1 MRDLDLPK
9 TTEAFT
15 RIVEYELAGV
25 VRFTHY
31 ALMVAGPNRIPIVA
45 FLKQQATES
54 LLHAQQ
60 AGELLVGLGGH
71 PTMKVAKIEETNQH
85 RLPDILAESL
95 AHEERAVDLYRELL
109 DVVSGKSVYLEEYAR
124 SMISAEEMGAMELR
138 KMLRDFAPG
147 ATGVAVDAH
156 GEGKPERRTVTVAA
170 SKKATPARRAQN
182 VD

>member
-1 MRDLDLPK
+1 MRDLDLPA
-9 TTEAFT
+9 TTAVFT
-15 RIVEYELAGV
+15 RVVEYELAGV

-45 FLKQQATES
+45 FLKQQANES

-85 RLPDILAESL
+85 YLPAILAESL
-95 AHEERAVDLYRELL
+95 AHEERAIALYRELL
-109 DVVSGKSVYLEEYAR
+109 DLVVNKSVYLEEYAR

-138 KMLRDFAPG
+138 KMLRDFAP
-147 ATGVAVDAH
+147 
-156 GEGKPERRTVTVAA
+156 AA
-170 SKKATPARRAQN
+170 EPAAPPATPAKVARRAAGGAPAKNTARRAQ
-182 VD
+182 DAG